1 MFSMQETARTVVMIF
16 AIAAL
21 GYVVGA
27 IKIKGISLGSS
38 AIFLVALVFGHF
50 GVTFPAAMQTAGMV
64 LFIASVGISAGPTF
78 AGNLRRHG
86 AAYVLLCL
94 LTALTGA
101 ALCVAI
107 IRFAGIETPIA
118 MGLMTG
124 AYTTAP
130 GFASAKEA
138 FAESADAVAKVAAG
152 YGIMYPVGTLG
163 KVLFVQMVP
172 KLLKTDMARE
182 RELLR
187 QTEAVQGS
195 RSKQGTI
202 RLEAQGFFT
211 LALAIACGMLLG
223 GVTIPLPG
231 IGSFSLG
238 NSGGPLLV
246 GLLLGHLG
254 RIGPL
259 DLRVDPK
266 MVGPTKELGLILFFT
281 GAGTEGGSRL
291 MEIVEQYGASLIFY
305 GLLLTFIPMAL
316 GFFFSQRLFRLS
328 ALNGLAAMTGGMT
341 STPALAALIQTS
353 GTTDVASTY
362 ATTYPIALINMVLVM
377 QILAKV

>member
-1 MFSMQETARTVVMIF
+1 
-16 AIAAL
+16 
-21 GYVVGA
+21 
-27 IKIKGISLGSS
+27 
-38 AIFLVALVFGHF
+38 
-50 GVTFPAAMQTAGMV
+50 
-64 LFIASVGISAGPTF
+64 
-78 AGNLRRHG
+78 
-86 AAYVLLCL
+86 
-94 LTALTGA
+94 
-101 ALCVAI
+101 
-107 IRFAGIETPIA
+107 
-118 MGLMTG
+118 
-124 AYTTAP
+124 
-130 GFASAKEA
+130 
-138 FAESADAVAKVAAG
+138 
-152 YGIMYPVGTLG
+152 
-163 KVLFVQMVP
+163 
-172 KLLKTDMARE
+172 
-182 RELLR
+182 
-187 QTEAVQGS
+187 
-195 RSKQGTI
+195 
-202 RLEAQGFFT
+202 
-211 LALAIACGMLLG
+211 MLLG

-254 RIGPL
+254 HIGPL